1 MLGDLVNNLDI
12 AIAPFFTTDELDQL
26 ARDSQFVKR
35 AGKINGSLFFELL
48 VFHSER
54 LKSERLNDLSVDLK
68 LRHGVEISRQSL
80 HERFNQ
86 SALVFLVVALEELLQ
101 KQLNLEV
108 CNEFEGFKRILIKDS
123 TCFQVDESLEA
134 YYPGSGGSG
143 SSASIRIQFE

>member
-54 LKSERLNDLSVDLK
+54 LKSESLNDLSVDLK
-68 LRHGVEISRQSL
+68 G
-80 HERFNQ
+80 
-86 SALVFLVVALEELLQ
+86 
-101 KQLNLEV
+101 
-108 CNEFEGFKRILIKDS
+108 
-123 TCFQVDESLEA
+123 
-134 YYPGSGGSG
+134 
-143 SSASIRIQFE
+143 SIRYSFWCPLILGFFVFETVEAM